1 MLKRRNLTMET
12 NAQPQTIVEETTQPQ
27 VETAQEAAEASQ
39 EITEVPKYKIKY
51 NKKEME
57 LPIDELTTY
66 AQKGMNYD
74 KINEEL
80 QSLKNDEALKFLDS
94 VASEYGVSR
103 AEIAKKWKDELTANK
118 VSEYAEKNSIPE
130 EIAKELLEAKQERE
144 HFKRQYQ
151 SIEQQKKAQE
161 LIDNQIKD
169 FRETY
174 PDVKD
179 ADIPDSV
186 LENCKENGIP
196 LKIAY
201 KAYLADAQIERIKAL
216 EEQLKVKSINE
227 QNASSSMGSAVSSG
241 ESTPLEF
248 TEESIKKMTPKEQ
261 KRNHET
267 IWKTLTKRKE

>member
-1 MLKRRNLTMET
+1 MET
-12 NAQPQTIVEETTQPQ
+12 NAQPQAVVEETTQPQ
-27 VETAQEAAEASQ
+27 VETAQETTEATAPQ
-39 EITEVPKYKIKY
+39 TIKVKY

-57 LPIDELTTY
+57 LPYDEAVTY
-66 AQKGMNYD
+66 VQKGMNYD
-74 KINEEL
+74 KVNEEL

-94 VASEYGVSR
+94 VAFEYGVSR
-103 AEIAKKWKDELTANK
+103 TEVAKKWKDELTANK

-144 HFKRQYQ
+144 HFKQQYQ

-169 FRETY
+169 FREAY

-179 ADIPDSV
+179 ADIPDGV

-201 KAYLADAQIERIKAL
+201 KAYLADTQIERIKAL

-241 ESTPLEF
+241 ESTPAEL
-248 TEESIKKMTPKEQ
+248 TEESIKSMTSEQRKKMMPRIIEWLEKPK
-261 KRNHET
+261 K
-267 IWKTLTKRKE
+267 